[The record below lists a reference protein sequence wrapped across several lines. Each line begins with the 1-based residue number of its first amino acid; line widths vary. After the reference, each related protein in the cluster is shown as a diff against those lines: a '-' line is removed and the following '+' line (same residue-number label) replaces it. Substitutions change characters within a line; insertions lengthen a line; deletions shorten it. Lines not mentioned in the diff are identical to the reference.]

1 MKNLFSISLSDD
13 ASDEILLQA
22 ITDDSIYTYFESLS
36 ESDSSSNFIIPEPS
50 SEFTLF
56 ELPEPDLELPQVK
69 LEALVHAK
77 ITRQVGTLPPDE
89 RAKKIQKY
97 LEKKR
102 QRKWHKKIHYSC
114 RKKVADQR
122 VRVKGR
128 FISKQQAMILGIPV
142 LGTN

>member
-1 MKNLFSISLSDD
+1 MKNLFSISFSDD

-22 ITDDSIYTYFESLS
+22 ITDDSTYTYFESLS
-36 ESDSSSNFIIPEPS
+36 ESDSLSNFPIPEPS
-50 SEFTLF
+50 SDLLLF
-56 ELPEPDLELPQVK
+56 ELPEPDLELPQIKVETVTK
-69 LEALVHAK
+69 LK
-77 ITRQVGTLPPDE
+77 ITRQVGTLAPDE

-128 FISKQQAMILGIPV
+128 FISKQQAMKLENPILGD
-142 LGTN
+142 N